1 MEQEILKVVIS
12 RILAKI
18 TGYSI
23 AMIHP
28 EPIPIGISNRHL
40 HLSSPDL
47 EVLFGQNHQLQLQK
61 ELRQPGQ
68 FAAVETVILAGPK
81 GCLERVRILGPA
93 RKETQVEISLGDAF
107 RLGIN
112 PPIRES
118 GVTKGSSA
126 VTIIG
131 PKGTIQLK
139 EGLIIAQRH
148 IHMAPSDALKYG
160 VTDGANVQVKLS
172 GERGLVF
179 DRVTV
184 RVNQNFRL
192 ELHLDT
198 DEANAAAVNS
208 GSTANLLTSNL
219 AIGVN
224 HGITNNESSNQQ
236 VRSKPQ
242 VGSNS
247 QEIEESLT
255 LVSDEVVRRAWKNE
269 TVLTIREETPITP
282 LARDSI
288 KELGVK
294 VIIRG

>member
-1 MEQEILKVVIS
+1 MEQEILKAVIS
-12 RILAKI
+12 RILAKM

-23 AMIHP
+23 AMVHP

-47 EVLFGQNHQLQLQK
+47 EVLFGLNYQLQLQK

-81 GCLERVRILGPA
+81 GCLERVRILGPV
-93 RKETQVEISLGDAF
+93 RKQTQVEISLGDAF
-107 RLGIN
+107 RLGVN

-118 GVTKGSSA
+118 GVVKDSSA

-148 IHMAPSDALKYG
+148 IHMAPSDAIKYG
-160 VTDGANVQVKLS
+160 VADGANVQVKLG

-184 RVNQNFRL
+184 RVNQNFLL

-198 DEANAAAVNS
+198 DEANAAAVGN
-208 GSTANLLTSNL
+208 GDFANLLTNNL
-219 AIGVN
+219 AVGV
-224 HGITNNESSNQQ
+224 HQSITNNEKTFQTIAEA
-236 VRSKPQ
+236 P
-242 VGSNS
+242 
-247 QEIEESLT
+247 T
-255 LVSDEVVRRAWKNE
+255 LVTDEVVRSAWKNK
-269 TVLTIREETPITP
+269 TVLTIKEGTPITP
-282 LARDSI
+282 LARDTI
-288 KELGVK
+288 KDLGVK
-294 VIIRG
+294 VIVRG

>member
-1 MEQEILKVVIS
+1 MEQEILKAIIT
-12 RILAKI
+12 RILAKM
-18 TGYSI
+18 TGYAI

-47 EVLFGQNHQLQLQK
+47 EVLFGPNYQLQLQK

-81 GCLERVRILGPA
+81 GCLERVRILGPV
-93 RKETQVEISLGDAF
+93 RKQTQVEISLSDAF
-107 RLGIN
+107 RLGVN
-112 PPIRES
+112 PPVRES

-131 PKGTIQLK
+131 PKGTVQLND
-139 EGLIIAQRH
+139 GLIIAQRH
-148 IHMAPSDALKYG
+148 IHMAPSDAIKYG
-160 VTDGANVQVKLS
+160 VSDGANVQVKLG

-184 RVNQNFRL
+184 RVNQNFLL

-198 DEANAAAVNS
+198 DEANAAAVGN
-208 GSTANLLTSNL
+208 GSFANLLTSNL
-219 AIGVN
+219 AVGVQQN
-224 HGITNNESSNQQ
+224 ITDPQKTNPQMIAES
-236 VRSKPQ
+236 P
-242 VGSNS
+242 
-247 QEIEESLT
+247 T
-255 LVSDEVVRRAWKNE
+255 LVTDEVVRCAWKNK
-269 TVLTIREETPITP
+269 TVLTIREGTPITP

-288 KELGVK
+288 KELDVK
-294 VIIRG
+294 VIVRG